1 MKKVVFAIAGLL
13 FAASASAQFYHQD
26 SHNVDMLRH
35 SRQTGVQRCEI
46 ILPQVNGYN
55 VYKAD
60 LHLHTIYSDG
70 DVTPEYRVREA
81 WNDGLDVVAST
92 EHVEYR
98 RHEGN
103 MISYLKGYVKKDAEA
118 INYNLI
124 GAPADKRGI
133 QSDLNYPVKLYQSAA
148 SGYGI
153 TVIPGAEITRNPG
166 EIGHYNALFTDDNNT
181 ISDPDPRE
189 AMRKARAQGAIIMQ
203 NHPGWTRKDLS
214 MMDFETKVYAAGL
227 IDGIEIMNGSEF
239 YPKAITRA
247 QENGFFMSSNTDAH
261 NPTYEAYLLNGIYR
275 NMTLILAK
283 DKSLE
288 SLKEAL
294 LAHRT
299 LAYSYGS
306 IAGEEQLLKDFFKA
320 SVAVEVLATGSDGNM
335 TVALKNM
342 SSFAY
347 LLDFGGNPVVLDP
360 FTTIRRT
367 VGPDGNMKMTVAN
380 MWCGED
386 AHPEVVIEVK

>member
-1 MKKVVFAIAGLL
+1 MRRLVFAIAGLL
-13 FAASASAQFYHQD
+13 LAVSASAQFYYQD
-26 SHNVDMLRH
+26 SKNVDMLRH
-35 SRQTGVQRCEI
+35 SRQTAVQRSEI

-55 VYKAD
+55 VYKSD

-98 RHEGN
+98 PHERN
-103 MISYLKGYVKKDAEA
+103 MISYLKVYVRDDA
-118 INYNLI
+118 
-124 GAPADKRGI
+124 GQKGI
-133 QSDLNYPVKLYQSAA
+133 QSDLNHSVRLYQASAA
-148 SGYGI
+148 GYGI
-153 TVIPGAEITRNPG
+153 TVIPGIEITRNPK
-166 EIGHYNALFTDDNNT
+166 EIGHYNALFTTDNNT
-181 ISDPDPRE
+181 IYDADPME
-189 AMRKARAQGAIIMQ
+189 SIRKARAQGAIIMQ
-203 NHPGWTRKDLS
+203 NHPGWTRSDLS
-214 MMDFETKVYAAGL
+214 MMDFEKKVYEAGL
-227 IDGIEIMNGSEF
+227 VDGIEIMNDIEF
-239 YPKAITRA
+239 YPKAIARA
-247 QENGFFMSSNTDAH
+247 LENNFFMSSNTDAH
-261 NPTYEAYLLNGIYR
+261 NPTYEAFRLNGSFR

-283 DKSLE
+283 DKSLD
-288 SLKEAL
+288 SLKEAM

-320 SVAVEVLATGSDGNM
+320 SMVVEVLNVNPNGRRTI
-335 TVALKNM
+335 ALKNM

-360 FTTIRRT
+360 FTSIRRT
-367 VGPDGNMKMTVAN
+367 VGPDEDLKFSVAN